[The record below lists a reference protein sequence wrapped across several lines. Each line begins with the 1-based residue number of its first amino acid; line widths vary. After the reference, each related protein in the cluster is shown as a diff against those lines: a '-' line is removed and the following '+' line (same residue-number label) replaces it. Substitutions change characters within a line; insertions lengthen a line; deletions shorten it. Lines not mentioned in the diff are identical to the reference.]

1 MRPYSVPLTLS
12 LLAAPAAAAPAVG
25 DMMITSAPGNAFRA
39 EITLTARSPADL
51 VNLQAGLMT
60 RDVVTGS
67 TPTAW
72 ERQVSYR
79 LEARPDGRHAL
90 IAESPAPIM
99 EDRMELTI
107 GVESATGSVMRDYA
121 LIYRDGHWTR
131 GDAARPL
138 DHSAAPQSEKAP
150 DAITDLHS
158 APPASATIPFAEGN
172 VRLGPAGRHA
182 VNELAQRATGADLVL
197 LRGWAGEQAGTNREQ
212 IAFNRAYTV
221 YFNLRKLGIA
231 EAAIRIVAPAD
242 ALAALDAAGT
252 TTPQVHVTVISP
264 RVASTARRSEGHQQ

>member
-1 MRPYSVPLTLS
+1 MRSYFVPLTIS
-12 LLAAPAAAAPAVG
+12 LLAAPAAAAPVVG
-25 DMMITSAPGNAFRA
+25 DMAITSAPGNAFRA

-60 RDVVTGS
+60 HDAAMGS

-99 EDRMELTI
+99 ENRMDLTV
-107 GVESATGSVMRDYA
+107 GVESATGSVTRDYA
-121 LIYRDGHWTR
+121 LTYRDGRWTH
-131 GDAARPL
+131 GDAARQL
-138 DHSAAPQSEKAP
+138 DRSTAPQSERAP
-150 DAITDLHS
+150 GAITDLDS
-158 APPASATIPFAEGN
+158 APHANVTIPFADGH

-182 VNELAQRATGADLVL
+182 VNELAQRAAGAELIV
-197 LRGWAGEQAGTNREQ
+197 LRGWAGEQAGTDREQ

-221 YFNLRKLGIA
+221 YFSLRKQGIA
-231 EAAIRIVAPAD
+231 EDAIRIVAPAD
-242 ALAALDAAGT
+242 SLAALDASGAT
-252 TTPQVHVTVISP
+252 SPQVHVTMIPPQVE
-264 RVASTARRSEGHQQ
+264 STSRHLEEPQQ